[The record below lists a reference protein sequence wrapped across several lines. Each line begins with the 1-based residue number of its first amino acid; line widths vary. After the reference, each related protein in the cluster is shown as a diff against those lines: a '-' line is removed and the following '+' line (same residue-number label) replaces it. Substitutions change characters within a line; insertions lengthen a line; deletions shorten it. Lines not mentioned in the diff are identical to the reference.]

1 MGEIQLSFSRIEYAA
16 ITKLAADMASADG
29 KADPMET
36 AFIALEAKR
45 FNLQDNDVKSL
56 LSLATEMTPA
66 DAIGIVS
73 KLDDKHKR
81 YVTAYLGT
89 MIVVD
94 GDKDDKEIAL
104 WRLITSLANLPTMN
118 ISEAQRYMAE
128 L

>member
-1 MGEIQLSFSRIEYAA
+1 MGNIQLSFTRIEYAA

-29 KADPMET
+29 NADPMET
-36 AFIALEAKR
+36 AFMALEAKR
-45 FNLQDNDVKSL
+45 FNLQGEDVKNL

-94 GDKDDKEIAL
+94 GDKDDKELAL
-104 WRLITSLANLPTMN
+104 WRLISTLANLPTMN
-118 ISEAQRYMAE
+118 IAEAQQYMAE

>member
-1 MGEIQLSFSRIEYAA
+1 MGNIQLSFTRIEYAA

-29 KADPMET
+29 NADPMET
-36 AFIALEAKR
+36 AFMALEAKR
-45 FNLQDNDVKSL
+45 FNLQGEDVKNL

-81 YVTAYLGT
+81 YVAAYLGT

-94 GDKDDKEIAL
+94 GDKDDKELAL
-104 WRLITSLANLPTMN
+104 WRLISTLANLPTMN
-118 ISEAQRYMAE
+118 IAEAQQYMAE

>member
-104 WRLITSLANLPTMN
+104 WRLISSLANLPTMN